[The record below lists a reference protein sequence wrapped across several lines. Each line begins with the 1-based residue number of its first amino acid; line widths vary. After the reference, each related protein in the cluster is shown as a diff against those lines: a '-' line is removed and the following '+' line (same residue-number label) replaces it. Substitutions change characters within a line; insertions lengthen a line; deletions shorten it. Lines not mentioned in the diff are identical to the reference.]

1 MSVHIDELRMCEGC
15 SEWRHI
21 TNFEVGRKYCR
32 VCYAAHMKRLTDL
45 LTKGGAATSELILP
59 TRMSLELPRPIQPDD
74 HVSYTVKD
82 DVPDLTTD
90 ELNAMALGTSA
101 EDQSSGST

>member
-1 MSVHIDELRMCEGC
+1 MSFPIDELRACEGC
-15 SEWRHI
+15 AEWRHV

-45 LTKGGAATSELILP
+45 LTKGGAAASELVLP

-74 HVSYTVKD
+74 HVSYTVKED
-82 DVPDLTTD
+82 IPDLTTD
-90 ELNAMALGTSA
+90 ELNARLLGSAA
-101 EDQSSGST
+101 EDPSS

>member
-1 MSVHIDELRMCEGC
+1 MDIHIDELRMCDGC

-45 LTKGGAATSELILP
+45 LTKGGAAASELILP

-74 HVSYTVKD
+74 RVSYTVKD
-82 DVPDLTTD
+82 DVPDLTTE
-90 ELNAMALGTSA
+90 ELNAMALGTTA
-101 EDQSSGST
+101 EDPSS